1 MVGFSATASSLQ
13 EASNSFPTF
22 TSPANVKYDH
32 CGGKRRKR
40 KRTKK
45 KSMKKRRR
53 KKTMKRRNK
62 RKTKRRRKKTMKRRN
77 KRKTKRRRKKRRSR
91 KIKQV
96 GRQRGGSKLDM
107 SSSYSTTPSANLEM
121 PWALGPGN
129 FTKIN
134 PC

>member
-32 CGGKRRKR
+32 CGGKRKR
-40 KRTKK
+40 RRRTKK
-45 KSMKKRRR
+45 KTMKKRR

-62 RKTKRRRKKTMKRRN
+62 RKTKRRR
-77 KRKTKRRRKKRRSR
+77 RKKRRSR

-96 GRQRGGSKLDM
+96 GCQRGGSKLDM
-107 SSSYSTTPSANLEM
+107 SASYSTSPSANLEM